1 MSGKVF
7 LTGAGPGDP
16 DLLTVKALRLIREAD
31 VILYDRLVNEAI
43 LQEAKKEV
51 ILHYVGKENGHHT
64 IPQEQIN
71 ALLYEY
77 TQKHST
83 VVRLKGGDP
92 LIFGRGGEEAL
103 YLAERG
109 IAFEFVPGISS
120 AVAVPAYAGIPVT
133 HRGINTSFRVITGHQ
148 TSHVR
153 FATEKFDPGVLRKNE
168 TLVILMGINGVEKI
182 VDALLERGVDPD
194 VACAVI
200 ENGTMPE
207 QKCTVATVGTIA
219 EASKGTGSPAIIV
232 VGETVRLREQ
242 LEWFE

>member
-16 DLLTVKALRLIREAD
+16 ELLTVKALRLLREAD
-31 VILYDRLVNEAI
+31 VILYDRLVNETI
-43 LQEAKKEV
+43 LDEAKEGV
-51 ILHYVGKENGHHT
+51 ELRYVGKEDGHHT
-64 IPQEQIN
+64 IPQEEIN

-77 TQKHST
+77 ALKYST

-103 YLAERG
+103 YLAQRG

-120 AVAVPAYAGIPVT
+120 AIAVPTYAGIPVT
-133 HRGINTSFRVITGHQ
+133 QRGINTSFRVLTGHHAKQ
-148 TSHVR
+148 NPEAV
-153 FATEKFDPGVLRKNE
+153 FDPGILRTNE
-168 TLVILMGINGVEKI
+168 TLVILMGVKGIGPIVE
-182 VDALLERGVDPD
+182 ALIRNGVDPS
-194 VACAVI
+194 VPCAVI

-207 QKCTVATVGTIA
+207 QKCTVATVGTIV

-242 LEWFE
+242 LEWFK

>member
-31 VILYDRLVNEAI
+31 VILYDRLVNETI
-43 LQEAKKEV
+43 LNEAKAGV
-51 ILHYVGKENGHHT
+51 TLVYVGKEDGHHT
-64 IPQEQIN
+64 IPQEKIN
-71 ALLYEY
+71 ALLYEHA
-77 TQKHST
+77 QNHST

-120 AVAVPAYAGIPVT
+120 AIAVPTYAGIPVT
-133 HRGINTSFRVITGHQ
+133 QRGINTSFRVLTGHHAKQ
-148 TSHVR
+148 NPETV
-153 FATEKFDPGVLRKNE
+153 FDPGILRENE
-168 TLVILMGINGVEKI
+168 TLVILMGVKGIGPIVEALIRNGVDLS
-182 VDALLERGVDPD
+182 VP
-194 VACAVI
+194 CAVI

-207 QKCTVATVGTIA
+207 QKCTVATVGTIV
-219 EASKGTGSPAIIV
+219 EASKGAGSPAIIV
-232 VGETVRLREQ
+232 VGQTVGLSEQ
-242 LEWFE
+242 LKWFV